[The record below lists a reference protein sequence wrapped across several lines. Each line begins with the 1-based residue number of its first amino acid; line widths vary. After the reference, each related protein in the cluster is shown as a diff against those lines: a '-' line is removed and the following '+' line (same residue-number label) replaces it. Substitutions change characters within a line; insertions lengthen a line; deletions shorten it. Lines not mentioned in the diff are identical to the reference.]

1 MSSSINEHLAKEALD
16 KGASL
21 FLMKPLSMAV
31 LKQLWQSVCW
41 KNTKLIVENKNNNNI
56 NGKKLHLS
64 SSSSSSQVNNNNNN
78 KQKRPT
84 TSLNSDN
91 NDIEQQEEG
100 SKSKRSCLVWTP
112 QLHNKFTKALSLLGD
127 EKAQPKMI
135 REEMGVPH
143 LTRHQIASHLQK
155 YKAGVKRLQ
164 DNDTSLLLGKS
175 SSHSTTS
182 TLERMQSSMTYKLPT
197 EDSNMRP
204 RSPTHPNLDFSF
216 NSNHKNKPLS
226 EYFDHD
232 ILKILEE
239 EDVEE
244 PKNYGFGP
252 NIEDVNRYCE
262 WLKKSI

>member
-1 MSSSINEHLAKEALD
+1 
-16 KGASL
+16 
-21 FLMKPLSMAV
+21 
-31 LKQLWQSVCW
+31 
-41 KNTKLIVENKNNNNI
+41 
-56 NGKKLHLS
+56 
-64 SSSSSSQVNNNNNN
+64 
-78 KQKRPT
+78 
-84 TSLNSDN
+84 
-91 NDIEQQEEG
+91 
-100 SKSKRSCLVWTP
+100 
-112 QLHNKFTKALSLLGD
+112 
-127 EKAQPKMI
+127 MI

-262 WLKKSI
+262 WLHNKFKLKDLRDLKYFLGLEVERSNKGIFVSQRAYALQLLEDLGYLGSKPVSTPIYGAKFEIVTD

>member
-1 MSSSINEHLAKEALD
+1 MFVCNLIITTIAVMSSSINEHLAKEALD

-64 SSSSSSQVNNNNNN
+64 SSSSSSQVNNNNNNN

-143 LTRHQIASHLQK
+143 LTRHQIASHLQLTI
-155 YKAGVKRLQ
+155 A
-164 DNDTSLLLGKS
+164 
-175 SSHSTTS
+175 
-182 TLERMQSSMTYKLPT
+182 
-197 EDSNMRP
+197 
-204 RSPTHPNLDFSF
+204 
-216 NSNHKNKPLS
+216 
-226 EYFDHD
+226 
-232 ILKILEE
+232 
-239 EDVEE
+239 
-244 PKNYGFGP
+244 
-252 NIEDVNRYCE
+252 
-262 WLKKSI
+262 